1 MRMQYQEMVNQQKAL
16 MNASFEQGKQAYSRG
31 RYTSS
36 VGLFK
41 KALDE
46 EGPFTGMGGDIQIWL
61 ALAYEVKP
69 SRSGS
74 DSTRD
79 VFMGPS
85 AACMAISFCSAEHTC
100 DF

>member
-1 MRMQYQEMVNQQKAL
+1 MAINILLMRMQYQEMVNQQKAL

-69 SRSGS
+69 PRSSS

-85 AACMAISFCSAEHTC
+85 GA
-100 DF
+100 